1 MHDRRSFTT
10 QSLRV
15 NGSETLG
22 FGNGPLQAP
31 FEMSNIEEIKH
42 RASLVDVSKE
52 AGVEDA
58 MIFSLMA
65 GQCSSSS
72 TTSTPCIENLI
83 ALTHLTI
90 DSVEGE
96 VISKEPSYALSIDVG
111 GESCLMFSDEWMSS
125 SSSLC
130 AQRRDT
136 VPSGLSPCKGSTYSH
151 EAPGNDEN
159 QFTSSAS
166 MDSPAYSTCTSSS
179 ISFSVAHRR

>member
-1 MHDRRSFTT
+1 
-10 QSLRV
+10 
-15 NGSETLG
+15 
-22 FGNGPLQAP
+22 
-31 FEMSNIEEIKH
+31 MSNIEEIKH

-65 GQCSSSS
+65 GQRSNSS
-72 TTSTPCIENLI
+72 TTSMSCIKNLI

-96 VISKEPSYALSIDVG
+96 VISKEPSYALSIDVVG
-111 GESCLMFSDEWMSS
+111 GESCLMFNDEWMSS

-130 AQRRDT
+130 AQRWDT

-151 EAPGNDEN
+151 EAPDNDEN